1 MPRITVVNDNPDFL
15 ELAREVLEDEHHEA
29 TAIDVD
35 TPDTLERIRASRPD
49 LLIIDLLLGNP
60 GDEGWRLAQQVRS
73 EPGLEGLPLLLC
85 SGDVLALRELE
96 PAVSEIARAET
107 LAKPFAI
114 DELTAAIDRL
124 LGERTRG

>member
-15 ELAREVLEDEHHEA
+15 ELAREVLEDENHEA
-29 TAIDVD
+29 TAIDMD

-60 GDEGWRLAQQVRS
+60 GGEGWRLAQQARS
-73 EPGLEGLPLLLC
+73 LPGLEGLPLLLC
-85 SGDVLALRELE
+85 SADLQGLSQIE
-96 PAVSEIARAET
+96 PAVSETARAET

-114 DELTAAIDRL
+114 EELTAAIDRL
-124 LGERTRG
+124 LGERMRG